1 LPDAGLFYGSK
12 QSYQCVKQIERQA
25 DITGVIIMRVSIVLG
40 ALGVAMALSSC
51 QTLSPEERRAR
62 DETTCRGYGFRPN
75 TDQMAGCL
83 LDLDLDRRAD
93 ARAWQAQSSR
103 DMFYRPVVVERRIIV
118 QNR

>member
-1 LPDAGLFYGSK
+1 
-12 QSYQCVKQIERQA
+12 
-25 DITGVIIMRVSIVLG
+25 MRISIVLS
-40 ALGVAMALSSC
+40 ALAATLTLSAC

-62 DETTCRGYGFRPN
+62 DEATCRGYGFRPN

>member
-1 LPDAGLFYGSK
+1 
-12 QSYQCVKQIERQA
+12 
-25 DITGVIIMRVSIVLG
+25 MRISIVLG
-40 ALGVAMALSSC
+40 SLAALLTLSAC

-62 DETTCRGYGFRPN
+62 DVATCQGYGFRPN
-75 TDQMAGCL
+75 TDQMAQCL
-83 LDLDLDRRAD
+83 LDLELDRRAD

>member
-1 LPDAGLFYGSK
+1 
-12 QSYQCVKQIERQA
+12 
-25 DITGVIIMRVSIVLG
+25 MRVSIVLG
-40 ALGVAMALSSC
+40 TIATVLSLSSC
-51 QTLSPEERRAR
+51 QTLTPEEQRAR

-75 TDQMAGCL
+75 TDTMAGCL

-93 ARAWQAQSSR
+93 TRAWQAQSSR

>member
-1 LPDAGLFYGSK
+1 
-12 QSYQCVKQIERQA
+12 
-25 DITGVIIMRVSIVLG
+25 MRVSIVLS
-40 ALGVAMALSSC
+40 ALAATLALSAC

-62 DETTCRGYGFRPN
+62 DDTTCRGYGFRPN